1 MAPKATVHVTLPFRH
16 KMIRPQGIL
25 TMLKYSIVFFIIA
38 VVAGALGYS
47 GIEVGAIALA
57 RILFFIFMI
66 LAILSLIGSRF
77 SKE

>member
-1 MAPKATVHVTLPFRH
+1 
-16 KMIRPQGIL
+16 
-25 TMLKYSIVFFIIA
+25 MLKYSIVFFIIA